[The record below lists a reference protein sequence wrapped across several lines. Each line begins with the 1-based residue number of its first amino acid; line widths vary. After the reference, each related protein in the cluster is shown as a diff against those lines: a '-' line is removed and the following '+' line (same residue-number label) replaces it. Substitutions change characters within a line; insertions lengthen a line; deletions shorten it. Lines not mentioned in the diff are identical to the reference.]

1 MANNQG
7 YDISL
12 DIIGK
17 TIAGILCHKFHIL
30 NDVLV
35 VEDQQGSAAAI
46 KLSSLSGNIKMHT
59 IDNQAVDTVQ
69 VTKNGK
75 MFLFTTKTK
84 QYLVNNKNEIV
95 EDSTNWHDSFFE
107 ELSSS
112 FYRKDKQGQWYD
124 IEGFRMQEKVFLKED
139 VLTSLD
145 TKQSKQSVSFKD
157 CDIYISENKQL
168 IQVGKLVLN
177 TSLEVVKY
185 FGEKITGLGSSNVA
199 FDGKD
204 VLQEVKLGLTE
215 TAFINEFTFEPYLFQ
230 DTKIRKH
237 LDTYQYGKKRV
248 VVFQTETKSY
258 GVEGS
263 SDNFLTFGGI
273 PLQIEAD
280 KYVNFNDAE
289 LIKVFDGKKSFYF
302 DLNKNEPFG
311 IASLDNKHLT
321 NIDPNYVRL
330 GKSKVYSVASPTE
343 EFVVREDGGEVF
355 KLDDGTIKPQKL
367 EDAEGYAKYYG
378 FATIDGQR
386 KLFSKKAERILKFG
400 TDELEVSDIIYND
413 AGKFINAID
422 TNGKKLVLDLRLG
435 FEEIS
440 MAEVN
445 GEKIA
450 EIYGE
455 AMPIA
460 NKTLQ
465 NVFVETYGGSI
476 RRVININ
483 EKVLSYFTLP
493 SSLKQISDQESQS
506 VFANSFLSEVQFF
519 DETVLDGKTFISAE
533 FESFTGKVYPIILE
547 KETGAPIHL
556 QGTGHRNE
564 LATTWVHH
572 TIKTPFYLGS
582 NRMLGVNTI
591 SEDQK
596 EHQLLFSVQKLTS
609 WLPFFDNYLP
619 IFKQVVDAKEV
630 SESWDYHLFEL
641 RELSKE
647 KEYIAVEKVT
657 PYRILAD
664 RKSGQFQPRIV
675 KGKKKSIKS
684 PDELSYLQR
693 IFYADS
699 GMLVEIE

>member
-1 MANNQG
+1 MVGNQG
-7 YDISL
+7 KDL
-12 DIIGK
+12 DIVGK
-17 TIAGILCHKFHIL
+17 TIAGIVCHKFFVVI
-30 NDVLV
+30 DILV
-35 VEDQQGSAAAI
+35 VQDIKGKATAI
-46 KLSSLSGNIKMHT
+46 LLSSLSGNVKMHS
-59 IDNQAVDTVQ
+59 IDNQTVDHVQ
-69 VTKNGK
+69 VTRNGK
-75 MFLFTTKTK
+75 MFLFTTKVK
-84 QYLVNNKNEIV
+84 QYLVNNQNEIV
-95 EDSTNWHDSFFE
+95 EDSNEWHDSFFE
-107 ELSSS
+107 ELSNS
-112 FYRKDKQGQWYD
+112 FYRKDKQGHWYD
-124 IEGFRMQEKVFLKED
+124 IEGFRMEEKVFLKED

-145 TKQSKQSVSFKD
+145 TKKSKRSVSFKN
-157 CDIYISENKQL
+157 CDLYISENRQL

-185 FGEKITGLGSSNVA
+185 FGEKITGLGPCNIA
-199 FDGKD
+199 FEDKD
-204 VLQEVKLGLTE
+204 VLQEVKLGLADS
-215 TAFINEFTFEPYLFQ
+215 AFINEFTFEPYMFQ
-230 DTKIRKH
+230 NAKIKKH
-237 LDTYQYGKKRV
+237 LATYQYGKKRV
-248 VVFQTETKSY
+248 VVFQTDNKSY

-263 SDNFLTFGGI
+263 SENFLTFDGI
-273 PLQIEAD
+273 PLQIEANN
-280 KYVNFNDAE
+280 YVNFNDAE

-302 DLNKNEPFG
+302 DLNKNEPFHL
-311 IASLDNKHLT
+311 ASLVDKILT
-321 NIDPNYVRL
+321 NIDPKYVRL
-330 GKSKVYSVASPTE
+330 GKSKVYNVSSSTE
-343 EFVVREDGGEVF
+343 EFVLREEGGEIF
-355 KLDDGTIKPQKL
+355 KLDDGAIKAQKL

-400 TDELEVSDIIYND
+400 NDELEVAEIIYND
-413 AGKFINAID
+413 SGKFINAID
-422 TNGKKLVLDLRLG
+422 THGNKLVLDLRLG

-445 GEKIA
+445 GEKIS

-455 AMPIA
+455 TMPIA

-465 NVFVETYGGSI
+465 NVYVETYGGSV

-483 EKVLSYFTLP
+483 EKTLSYFTLP
-493 SSLKQISDQESQS
+493 TSLKQISDQDSES
-506 VFANSFLSEVQFF
+506 VFANSFLSEIQFF
-519 DETVLDGKTFISAE
+519 SEMVLDGKTFISAE

-547 KETGAPIHL
+547 KESGIPIHL

-564 LATTWVHH
+564 LATTWVDH
-572 TIKTPFYLGS
+572 TIKNPFYLGS

-596 EHQLLFSVQKLTS
+596 EHQLLFSVQKLSS
-609 WLPFFDNYLP
+609 WLPFFNNYLP

-630 SESWDYHLFEL
+630 SNSWDYHLFEL
-641 RELSKE
+641 REVSKD
-647 KEYIAVEKVT
+647 KEYIAVEKVV

-699 GMLVEIE
+699 GTLVEIE